1 MEPAFQV
8 PRPRNRHSQGQNL
21 HSTITNDSNFLMS
34 DYIQAYDID
43 TDFLKPKVMKIVDG
57 VDLIGNGLDTMVGQQ
72 YLRMRDI
79 R

>member
-1 MEPAFQV
+1 MEPEFQV
-8 PRPRNRHSQGQNL
+8 PRPRNRHSQNPNL
-21 HSTITNDSNFLMS
+21 HSTINDSNFLMS

-43 TDFLKPKVMKIVDG
+43 TDFLKPKVIKLVDG
-57 VDLIGNGLDTMVGQQ
+57 VDLIGNGIDMVGQQ